1 MLKSDENYFII
12 LFLEINIYQTVR
24 VIFNQTQI
32 QRKMIVS

>member
-12 LFLEINIYQTVR
+12 VFLKINIYQTVR

-32 QRKMIVS
+32 QWKMIVS